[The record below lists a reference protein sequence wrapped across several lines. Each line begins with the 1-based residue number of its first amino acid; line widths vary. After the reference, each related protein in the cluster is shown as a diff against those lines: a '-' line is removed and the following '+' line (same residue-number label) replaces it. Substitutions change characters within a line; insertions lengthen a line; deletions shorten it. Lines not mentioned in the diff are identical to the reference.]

1 VAFPAQITFKN
12 IARRGTVKIRQI
24 IFTVFVCSAGVLLF
38 HPAARADA
46 LKINEALSAPETND
60 QHMPSARCAQ
70 ALYQVAAAAEPDE
83 DDITAQP
90 PDARSARSNK
100 KTDSSK
106 VKKTDFIEA
115 EVAGVLSPNEIEVN
129 MLGKK
134 EVIKLA
140 GVKDCPCDFNEKATK
155 MAHAETKA
163 AKGYKVVDAGTI
175 VNRCRGIK
183 DLLSD
188 SIDDVVQVK
197 LSSTRRDSSGRL
209 TGIVWNKGKSKTLN
223 DTVQSYTQKQV
234 ASEKKKDEHHSYKK
248 FHSQNK

>member
-1 VAFPAQITFKN
+1 MTFPPQITLGN
-12 IARRGTVKIRQI
+12 IMRRWTVKIRQI
-24 IFTVFVCSAGVLLF
+24 VFTLFISFAGVLLF

-46 LKINEALSAPETND
+46 LKSNEALSALEMDN
-60 QHMPSARCAQ
+60 QYMPSAGCAQ
-70 ALYQVAAAAEPDE
+70 ALYQVVAAAESDE
-83 DDITAQP
+83 DDSTAQP
-90 PDARSARSNK
+90 ADAQPGRSSK
-100 KTDSSK
+100 KTDL
-106 VKKTDFIEA
+106 IEA
-115 EVAGVLSPNEIEVN
+115 EVTAVLSPNEIEVN

-134 EVIKLA
+134 QVIKLA

-197 LSSTRRDSSGRL
+197 LSGTRRDSSGRL
-209 TGIVWNKGKSKTLN
+209 TGILWNKGKSKTLN
-223 DTVQSYTQKQV
+223 DTVQSYAQKQV
-234 ASEKKKDEHHSYKK
+234 VSEKKKGTYHSYKK
-248 FHSQNK
+248 FKAKNG

>member
-1 VAFPAQITFKN
+1 M
-12 IARRGTVKIRQI
+12 KIRQI
-24 IFTVFVCSAGVLLF
+24 IFAVFVCSAGVLLF
-38 HPAARADA
+38 HPAARAYA
-46 LKINEALSAPETND
+46 LKINEALSATETDN
-60 QHMPSARCAQ
+60 QHMSSARGAQ
-70 ALYQVAAAAEPDE
+70 QVPYHVVAAAELDE
-83 DDITAQP
+83 DDSTAQP
-90 PDARSARSNK
+90 PDAQPVRSNK
-100 KTDSSK
+100 KTGQHTAGTSDSSN
-106 VKKTDFIEA
+106 VKKIDLIEA

-140 GVKDCPCDFNEKATK
+140 GVKDCPCDFNEQATK
-155 MAHAETKA
+155 IAHAETKA

-188 SIDDVVQVK
+188 SIDNEVQIK

-223 DTVQSYTQKQV
+223 DTVQSYTQKQGV
-234 ASEKKKDEHHSYKK
+234 SEKKKDEHHSYKK
-248 FHSQNK
+248 FKAKNK

>member
-1 VAFPAQITFKN
+1 M
-12 IARRGTVKIRQI
+12 RGTVKIRQI
-24 IFTVFVCSAGVLLF
+24 VFAAFVSSAGVLLF
-38 HPAARADA
+38 NPAARADA
-46 LKINEALSAPETND
+46 LKTNEALSATETDN
-60 QHMPSARCAQ
+60 QHMSSARGAQ
-70 ALYQVAAAAEPDE
+70 QEPYQFVAAAESDE
-83 DDITAQP
+83 DDSTAQP
-90 PDARSARSNK
+90 ADAQLGRSSK
-100 KTDSSK
+100 KTDL
-106 VKKTDFIEA
+106 IEA
-115 EVAGVLSPNEIEVN
+115 EVTAVLSPNEIEMN

-140 GVKDCPCDFNEKATK
+140 GVKDCPCDFDEKATK

-188 SIDDVVQVK
+188 SIDDIVEVK
-197 LSSTRRDSSGRL
+197 LSSTHRDSSGRV

-223 DTVQSYTQKQV
+223 DMVQSYMQKQV
-234 ASEKKKDEHHSYKK
+234 VSEKKKGTYHSYKK

>member
-1 VAFPAQITFKN
+1 
-12 IARRGTVKIRQI
+12 VKIRQI
-24 IFTVFVCSAGVLLF
+24 VFTLFVSSAGVLLF
-38 HPAARADA
+38 HPAAQADA
-46 LKINEALSAPETND
+46 LKSNEALSAPEMDN
-60 QHMPSARCAQ
+60 QYMPSAGCAQ
-70 ALYQVAAAAEPDE
+70 ALYQIAAAAESDE
-83 DDITAQP
+83 DDSTAQP
-90 PDARSARSNK
+90 EDAQPGRSSK
-100 KTDSSK
+100 KTDL
-106 VKKTDFIEA
+106 IEA
-115 EVAGVLSPNEIEVN
+115 EVTAVLSPNEIEMN

-163 AKGYKVVDAGTI
+163 AKGYKVVDVGTI

-197 LSSTRRDSSGRL
+197 LSSTHRDSSGRL

-223 DTVQSYTQKQV
+223 DMVQSYTQKQV
-234 ASEKKKDEHHSYKK
+234 VSEKKKGTYKSYKK